1 MSMSPERC
9 SFRVLGLSNFRS
21 KMYKINLNHLVCIIT
36 SGFNLTERFSYQRTD
51 LVLKFVYSYGQET
64 LLIQYKI
71 SLFD

>member
-1 MSMSPERC
+1 
-9 SFRVLGLSNFRS
+9 
-21 KMYKINLNHLVCIIT
+21 MYKINLNHLVCIIT